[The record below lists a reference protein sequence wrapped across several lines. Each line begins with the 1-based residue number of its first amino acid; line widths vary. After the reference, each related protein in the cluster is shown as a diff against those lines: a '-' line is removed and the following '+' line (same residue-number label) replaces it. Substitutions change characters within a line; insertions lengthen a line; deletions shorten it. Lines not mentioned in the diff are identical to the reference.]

1 MNKEQVLDRLRAAV
15 EQSGSQ
21 AAFARAHELRRTY
34 LSDVLCGR
42 RQPGPTILEALRLTR
57 EVTYRERGQDE

>member
-1 MNKEQVLDRLRAAV
+1 MDKEQVLDRLRAAV

-42 RQPGPTILEALRLTR
+42 RQPGPTILDALKLTR